1 MHTQAAPRAAGAAWS
16 CTPPTPGDLPPIS
29 TAAADTRWGFFPLCW
44 DRPDAPPAARVR
56 VFCAA
61 AAEGVHGHDGRW
73 GVAVAAAGAVDPPL
87 RLLARSRA
95 DAESWAAQLRARAAP
110 LAAVWARHGGGACR
124 RPGGGA
130 TDGVNAATSGPDDA
144 VVAAALQDGARRV
157 LTTDVVM
164 GVAGVVTAL
173 VKPNAYNVAVAAGPV
188 AGVALGALAFAA
200 RVLFA
205 ARCVFE
211 AAVGVAVDL
220 DDLDGKL
227 VEHVL
232 PSAGISG
239 RRRGWRG
246 GPPEQ
251 AGAPRRRHG
260 DARGGA
266 APPGALPSA
275 PRRAGH
281 PVCPPARGR
290 GRRPAGAAADDRA
303 QRGRARAADSAGVPT
318 PQRRGCGADAAHGGG
333 GLSPGLSDAG
343 GTQRPPAAT
352 AQHFQRLDRRGA
364 AGSAAVHG
372 GDPVRLEDLRGGRGT
387 RAGRGG
393 QNALLPARR
402 APRCGGHRR
411 AAAVSTRRAL
421 GTVVAGLCL
430 LPT

>member
-1 MHTQAAPRAAGAAWS
+1 M
-16 CTPPTPGDLPPIS
+16 
-29 TAAADTRWGFFPLCW
+29 
-44 DRPDAPPAARVR
+44 
-56 VFCAA
+56 AA
-61 AAEGVHGHDGRW
+61 AA
-73 GVAVAAAGAVDPPL
+73 AADPPL

-110 LAAVWARHGGGACR
+110 LAAVWARHGGGAGR

-130 TDGVNAATSGPDDA
+130 TDGGNAATSGPDDA

-157 LTTDVVM
+157 LATDVVM

-173 VKPNAYNVAVAAGPV
+173 VEPNAYNVAVAAGPV

-220 DDLDGKL
+220 DDLHGKL

-232 PSAGISG
+232 PSVGISG

-275 PRRAGH
+275 PRGAGH

-303 QRGRARAADSAGVPT
+303 QRGRARAADSAGAPT
-318 PQRRGCGADAAHGGG
+318 PQRRGCGADAARGGG

-372 GDPVRLEDLRGGRGT
+372 GDPVRLKDLRGGRGT